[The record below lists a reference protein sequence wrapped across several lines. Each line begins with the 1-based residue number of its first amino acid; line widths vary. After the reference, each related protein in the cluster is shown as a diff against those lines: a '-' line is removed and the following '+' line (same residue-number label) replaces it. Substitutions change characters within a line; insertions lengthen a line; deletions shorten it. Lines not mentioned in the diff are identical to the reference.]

1 MCLVTTDP
9 ISTTSVLSDGA
20 ITGIVLAVLVI
31 VLLVVVLFILYKK
44 KKLCW
49 KDDGPGK
56 RC

>member
-1 MCLVTTDP
+1 
-9 ISTTSVLSDGA
+9 
-20 ITGIVLAVLVI
+20 